1 MSLMWKSDNID
12 YFNLKF
18 NEQKPDTGLIES
30 SSQHV
35 YYQDVY
41 IFVNQLWVLALIK
54 DLDAL
59 QVTISVCLCESALL

>member
-30 SSQHV
+30 FSQHV
-35 YYQDVY
+35 YY
-41 IFVNQLWVLALIK
+41 
-54 DLDAL
+54 
-59 QVTISVCLCESALL
+59 